1 MLAPRQVLET
11 PDKFSAYLT
20 RPPWKRRAFWS
31 SPLLYPQL
39 AVRPQTVRP
48 QAFGERRIRPVEPEP
63 DRLVEQHHRPHVR
76 IISQAL
82 AQTVH
87 ERPERIG
94 SACRRRSLPSDPAA
108 GQVDT
113 DRLAVMPQVPDDRRH
128 RPALARQSVHIHVVL
143 LCEHPVAGSF
153 EELVEVKDRHPRRD
167 PPLRSDATQ
176 EVLKV
181 RRFAEQVWGDSDER
195 HHQDAPRSDDGA
207 SRLSNVRSWCMNR
220 GNS

>member
-1 MLAPRQVLET
+1 MRV
-11 PDKFSAYLT
+11 
-20 RPPWKRRAFWS
+20 
-31 SPLLYPQL
+31 
-39 AVRPQTVRP
+39 
-48 QAFGERRIRPVEPEP
+48 IN
-63 DRLVEQHHRPHVR
+63 
-76 IISQAL
+76 QAL
-82 AQTVH
+82 AQIVH
-87 ERPERIG
+87 EHLERIG
-94 SACRRRSLPSDPAA
+94 RARCRRPLSGDPPA
-108 GQVDT
+108 GQVGP
-113 DRLAVMPQVPDDRRH
+113 DRLAVMSQVPGDRRH